1 MEKKLTEITIRVTP
15 EMKEIVTGLALKLK
29 MRGGASDFV
38 RMAVDEAVSKYEAE
52 YIALHSIFG
61 EHAQD
66 D

>member
-15 EMKEIVTGLALKLK
+15 EMKAIVTGLALKLK

-38 RMAVDEAVSKYEAE
+38 RMAVEEAVSKYEAE
-52 YIALHSIFG
+52 YIALHSIFSDPG
-61 EHAQD
+61 KD